1 MPVSSIEVKDLTK
14 SFGGARV
21 VGPVSLRIESGEF
34 VSLLGPSGCGKT
46 TTLRMIAGFEQPST
60 GTIHIGE
67 RIANDIPVERRGVG
81 LVFQS
86 YALFPHLSVA
96 GNVEFGLRLRGEGAA
111 ERARKVA
118 KMLKLVGLDGLEKR
132 LPRQLS
138 GGQQQ
143 RVALARALAVRPSV
157 LLFDEPLSN
166 LDLKLREQMRD
177 EIRRLQRALGIT
189 AIYVTHDQGEAM
201 AMSDRIAVMNGGLI
215 EQIGTPA
222 DVYEQPATLF
232 VARFIGQCN
241 VLQGTFNSERVEGSV
256 FVTEGGTQLLVSH
269 DSSRPRTKP
278 GQPAN
283 LVIRPEAVNIESRAT
298 AGVNQFEAR
307 IEDVVYLGE
316 RMGLTLSLG
325 DASDRLQAAVRIERG
340 MPRPSPGENI
350 TVRIDPRDCVVV
362 DPGSEAGTA

>member
-14 SFGGARV
+14 SFGETRV

-60 GTIHIGE
+60 GTIHIGD

-96 GNVEFGLRLRGEGAA
+96 GNVEFGLRLRGESAA
-111 ERARKVA
+111 GRGRKVA
-118 KMLKLVGLDGLEKR
+118 EMLKLVGLEGLEAR

-177 EIRRLQRALGIT
+177 EIRRLRRALGIT

-201 AMSDRIAVMNGGLI
+201 AMSDRIAVMNRGVI

-222 DVYEQPATLF
+222 DVYERPATLF

-241 VLQGTFNSERVEGSV
+241 VLQGRFDQDGGEIPV
-256 FVTEGGTQLLVSH
+256 FVTDGGTRLRMGT
-269 DSSRPRTKP
+269 DSSRFAMKP
-278 GQPAN
+278 GELSN
-283 LVIRPEAVNIESRAT
+283 VVIRPEAVNIDFQAA
-298 AGVNQFEAR
+298 AGINRFQAR

-316 RMGLTLSLG
+316 RTSLTLSLG
-325 DASDRLQAAVRIERG
+325 GASDRLQAAVRYERG
-340 MPRPSPGENI
+340 MPRPCPGEHV

-362 DPGSEAGTA
+362 DSVGEARTA